1 MLASQKNWALQTR
14 TSWICKHKMI
24 FKSKLCQVFL
34 AVEFWCAI
42 SPVTHTTIIQLV
54 QVNLDFVQGQ
64 VGLLLKAT
72 HTRKII
78 IYRNVN
84 PPRLK
89 TSLCWEWKDISGG
102 ILCQVCGDQYQKRL
116 ITIQSARDPMQFRGF
131 SLLEE
136 TFCLLLHSCQWFQ
149 IDARQVIKWYNS
161 LPGSIHM
168 TSWALFTLQAC

>member
-1 MLASQKNWALQTR
+1 MWCSLNCSISPCLLHRNIELWR
-14 TSWICKHKMI
+14 PPWTSWIFKHKMI

-54 QVNLDFVQGQ
+54 QINLDFVQGQ

-78 IYRNVN
+78 IYRNVY

-102 ILCQVCGDQYQKRL
+102 ILCQVCVDQYQKRL

-131 SLLEE
+131 FFIGGNLLPA
-136 TFCLLLHSCQWFQ
+136 T
-149 IDARQVIKWYNS
+149 
-161 LPGSIHM
+161 
-168 TSWALFTLQAC
+168 T